1 MENKKYITVS
11 QLNSYVKMLLESDAN
26 LRDIYLCGEISN
38 FTNHYKSG
46 HYYLS
51 LKDGTAIVKAVMFK
65 YNVNNLKFVPEDG
78 MKVICK
84 GKISLYER
92 DGNYQF
98 YIESMEPEGIGAL
111 QLAYEQLC
119 EKLRNEGLF
128 EDSHK
133 KSIPKFPQK
142 IAIVTSS
149 TGAAYHDVINVISR
163 RYPLAEVTL
172 FSSLVQGEN
181 AAESMIDSLNKIE
194 KCDFDV
200 TIIGRGGGS
209 LEDLWAF
216 NDEKLARKIYDF
228 SIPIISA
235 VGHEVDFTVCDFVS
249 DLRAP
254 TPSAAAELCVPDKNE
269 VKLYIESINSSILNL
284 TNNNL
289 LNLKNKL
296 DLIKQKTVVLSPE
309 NFISTLYERVD
320 KNDKYLENAY
330 SKIISR
336 EYDRF
341 RVLVAKL
348 NAYSPLN
355 TLSRGYSLSFKDD
368 KVIKSV
374 NDVKIN
380 DVINIKFTDG
390 FANCKVIDKGE

>member
-1 MENKKYITVS
+1 
-11 QLNSYVKMLLESDAN
+11 MLD
-26 LRDIYLCGEISN
+26 D
-38 FTNHYKSG
+38 K
-46 HYYLS
+46 
-51 LKDGTAIVKAVMFK
+51 
-65 YNVNNLKFVPEDG
+65 
-78 MKVICK
+78 
-84 GKISLYER
+84 
-92 DGNYQF
+92 F
-98 YIESMEPEGIGAL
+98 YISD
-111 QLAYEQLC
+111 
-119 EKLRNEGLF
+119 N
-128 EDSHK
+128 
-133 KSIPKFPQK
+133 
-142 IAIVTSS
+142 
-149 TGAAYHDVINVISR
+149 
-163 RYPLAEVTL
+163 
-172 FSSLVQGEN
+172 
-181 AAESMIDSLNKIE
+181 
-194 KCDFDV
+194 DFK
-200 TIIGRGGGS
+200 
-209 LEDLWAF
+209 EA
-216 NDEKLARKIYDF
+216 
-228 SIPIISA
+228 
-235 VGHEVDFTVCDFVS
+235 
-249 DLRAP
+249 
-254 TPSAAAELCVPDKNE
+254 
-269 VKLYIESINSSILNL
+269 ILNL

-309 NFISTLYERVD
+309 NYISTLYERVD